1 MSFATIDRKH
11 KLKRTIKQISRRHI
25 STHLAQA
32 FHSIIFVQSFWLKH
46 LLTPS
51 PPRISACNTMP
62 PKNKSKRR
70 RKSCAVPPRVPLD
83 DPAGDAQRHEHGA
96 LLFQAL
102 LSLCALCGLTG
113 MDLSVLCYHAHMA
126 GVPGLTSHFTRTPL
140 TTPAAGTK
148 PTWTQCFLAPGH
160 CIQFK
165 FLSG

>member
-32 FHSIIFVQSFWLKH
+32 FGSIIFVQAFWLKH

-62 PKNKSKRR
+62 AKKRR
-70 RKSCAVPPRVPLD
+70 RKSSVVPPQVPLD

-102 LSLCALCGLTG
+102 LSLYALCRLTG
-113 MDLSVLCYHAHMA
+113 IDLSVLCYHAHMA
-126 GVPGLTSHFTRTPL
+126 GVLG
-140 TTPAAGTK
+140 G
-148 PTWTQCFLAPGH
+148 
-160 CIQFK
+160 
-165 FLSG
+165 